1 MPHDIRACTSAPIQ
15 YLSVKSDVKGGYRM
29 DDNKQKG
36 KNSQDTTKKSD
47 RTEFADEINVESKN
61 KSGK

>member
-1 MPHDIRACTSAPIQ
+1 MSAPIQ
-15 YLSVKSDVKGGYRM
+15 YLSVKSDAKGGYRM

-36 KNSQDTTKKSD
+36 KNSQNSQNSQDTNKKSD

-61 KSGK
+61 KNNK

>member
-1 MPHDIRACTSAPIQ
+1 MISCAVKLSAPIQ
-15 YLSVKSDVKGGYRM
+15 YLSVNSDAKGGYRM

-47 RTEFADEINVESKN
+47 RTEFADEINVN
-61 KSGK
+61 KSSK

>member
-1 MPHDIRACTSAPIQ
+1 
-15 YLSVKSDVKGGYRM
+15 M

-36 KNSQDTTKKSD
+36 KSSQDTTKKTE

-61 KSGK
+61 KK

>member
-1 MPHDIRACTSAPIQ
+1 
-15 YLSVKSDVKGGYRM
+15 M

-47 RTEFADEINVESKN
+47 RTEFADEINVN
-61 KSGK
+61 KSSK

>member
-1 MPHDIRACTSAPIQ
+1 
-15 YLSVKSDVKGGYRM
+15 L

-47 RTEFADEINVESKN
+47 RTEFADEINVESQN
-61 KSGK
+61 KSSK

>member
-1 MPHDIRACTSAPIQ
+1 MINPEPISTYPLIRTRREVI
-15 YLSVKSDVKGGYRM
+15 GM

-36 KNSQDTTKKSD
+36 RNTQDTTKKSD

-61 KSGK
+61 KSSK